1 MAPARRGVC
10 CPCSGVP
17 SPVPSGPES
26 GDRLSDLPREQWA
39 TRVGLILAMAGNAVG
54 LGNFL
59 RFPRQAVMNGGGT
72 FMIPY
77 FVAFLLVG
85 IPLMW
90 IEWGVGRTGGV
101 RGQGSLPGMF
111 DVIWRHPLAKYLG
124 VLGLFMPLVV
134 LIYYAYIESW
144 TLAWTFYSLAGAT
157 RGLDQEAMRTFL
169 ASYQDPWNGTMH
181 RFWTPVVFFVVT
193 LAANF
198 WVVSRGLRGGIERLA
213 RIGMPLLF
221 AFAVVLMVR
230 VLTLDPH
237 PVTEVVGGVAGT
249 REFSPWDGLDFMY
262 SPDWSALNRPGVWL
276 AAAGQIFFTLSV
288 GMGTLQ
294 AYASYLRRNDDIAL
308 SGLATCATNE
318 TAEVVL
324 GGSLAIPAIV
334 TFFGITGA
342 VQIAQA
348 GGYDLGFVAMPL
360 VFNQLPGGPLV
371 GALAGVLWFGLLFLA
386 GITSSVAMA
395 TPTLSFM
402 EEHFGWSRRR
412 ATAAIAGAALVL
424 GLAHIVWYRR
434 GFLDEWDYWAGTF
447 GLVIVALVET
457 ILFVWVYGP
466 ARMWA
471 AIHEGAAIR
480 IPVFFKYVMT
490 WVTPVFLL
498 VMMAWWTVQ
507 EAIPTLLMAG
517 RPADEVPVRWASRLV
532 MLGILAGQL
541 LLIRAAWVRRARG
554 LTVRRA
560 AA

>member
-1 MAPARRGVC
+1 
-10 CPCSGVP
+10 
-17 SPVPSGPES
+17 
-26 GDRLSDLPREQWA
+26 
-39 TRVGLILAMAGNAVG
+39 MAGNAVG

-59 RFPRQAVMNGGGT
+59 RFPRQAVENGGGT

-77 FVAFLLVG
+77 FIAFILVG

-90 IEWGVGRTGGV
+90 IEWGVGREGGI

-111 DVIWRHPLAKYLG
+111 DVIWKHPVAKYLG
-124 VLGLFMPLVV
+124 VLGLFMPLVI

-144 TLAWTFYSLAGAT
+144 TLAWTYFSLSGAT
-157 RGLDQEAMRTFL
+157 RGLDQEAMREFL
-169 ASYQDPWNGTMH
+169 ASYQDLENGSVH
-181 RFWTPVVFFVVT
+181 GFLTPFVFFVIT
-193 LAANF
+193 LGLNL
-198 WVVSRGLRGGIERLA
+198 WVVTRGLTAGIERLA
-213 RIGMPLLF
+213 KIGMPLLF
-221 AFAVVLMVR
+221 LFAAILVVR
-230 VLTLDPH
+230 VLTLEPH
-237 PVTEVVGGVAGT
+237 TVTEVVDGVART
-249 REFSPWDGLDFMY
+249 REFSPWDGLNFMY

-294 AYASYLRRNDDIAL
+294 AYASYLRKKDDIAL

-334 TFFGITGA
+334 TFFGVTGA
-342 VQIAQA
+342 VQIARA

-360 VFNQLPGGPLV
+360 VFNQLPGGPMV
-371 GALAGVLWFGLLFLA
+371 GSLAGVLWFGLLFFA

-395 TPTLSFM
+395 TPSLTFF
-402 EEHFGWSRRR
+402 EEHFGWTRRQ
-412 ATAAIAGAALVL
+412 TGLLVG
-424 GLAHIVWYRR
+424 GLALLLGAVHIVWYSR

-457 ILFVWVYGP
+457 ILFVWIYGP
-466 ARMWA
+466 DRMWA
-471 AIHEGAAIR
+471 SIHEGATMR
-480 IPVFFKYVMT
+480 IPLFFKYVMT

-517 RPADEVPVRWASRLV
+517 RPPEEIPVRWASRAV
-532 MLGILAGQL
+532 MLGILLAQL
-541 LLIRAAWVRRARG
+541 LLIRTAWARRASRSQAQ
-554 LTVRRA
+554 RMA
-560 AA
+560 A